1 MKWTCI
7 KTLVNAILFTLGINL
22 FVGTLFIL
30 LINQFQQSNR
40 IIVRVQITG
49 VRFSTVFGESKK
61 QS

>member
-7 KTLVNAILFTLGINL
+7 KTPVNAISFTLGINL

-40 IIVRVQITG
+40 IIVKVQITG
-49 VRFSTVFGESKK
+49 VQFSTVFGELKK